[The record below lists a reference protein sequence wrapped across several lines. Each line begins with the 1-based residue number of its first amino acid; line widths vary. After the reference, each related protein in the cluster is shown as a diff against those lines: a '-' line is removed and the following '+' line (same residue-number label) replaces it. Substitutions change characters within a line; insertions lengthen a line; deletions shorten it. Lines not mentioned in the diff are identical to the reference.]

1 MTGGERVTA
10 ARLPTVAADLRAKGA
25 SDVEVVVIEGSGH
38 YMVDEQSATVAALI
52 ETHAGR

>member
-1 MTGGERVTA
+1 MAGGERVTA